1 MNTKYWTPISLP
13 LPHLM
18 KPLLVPFH
26 TLYSC
31 EFGVMRV
38 WEHMPMM
45 AGMVC
50 IFLDFMQRRPYLT
63 SLTWLL
69 YLTSS
74 SFRSSARAF
83 ENTCQWWLVWSI
95 FSFIFC
101 SGCHTSH
108 RWCDF
113 CIGHPRR
120 FALPNK
126 ISRTH
131 ANDDWCGSLFSLIL
145 CSDGHTSHRW
155 RDFWIR
161 HPRRRTSRRRTSVRH
176 YFFALFSHCT

>member
-83 ENTCQWWLVWSI
+83 ENTCQWWLVRSV
-95 FSFIFC
+95 FSFILC
-101 SGCHTSH
+101 SG
-108 RWCDF
+108 
-113 CIGHPRR
+113 
-120 FALPNK
+120 
-126 ISRTH
+126 
-131 ANDDWCGSLFSLIL
+131 
-145 CSDGHTSHRW
+145 GHTSHRW
-155 RDFWIR
+155 RDFCNWIPICEFQILDCKSQMSWSGPPGFGT
-161 HPRRRTSRRRTSVRH
+161 HH
-176 YFFALFSHCT
+176 LFERAPAERAKNLSQEICVGKSSGGMSKKLIWWD